1 MADSLF
7 LWHLQVI
14 PSCSYERREG
24 GGGVLL
30 ALEGVHDSF
39 LFSVAKVE
47 TVFLCAWL
55 VWG

>member
-47 TVFLCAWL
+47 TVFPCAWL